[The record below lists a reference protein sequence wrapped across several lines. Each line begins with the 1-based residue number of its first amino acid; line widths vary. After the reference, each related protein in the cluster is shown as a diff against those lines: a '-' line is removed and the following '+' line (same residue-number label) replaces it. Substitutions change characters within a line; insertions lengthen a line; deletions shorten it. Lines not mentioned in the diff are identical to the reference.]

1 MRILIVKPSS
11 LGDVVHGLRVIAQA
25 KGSGSDLNVD
35 WVIKRGLSGILIASA
50 IVNTIFFYDRGK
62 GFFRYANLAAKIRRR
77 NYDFILDMQGLIRSA
92 FLVKLAKGVRKLG
105 RADGREFSTLF
116 YDSIG
121 EKDRSIR
128 IHAIDR
134 MLPFLT
140 ALGISD
146 FDESLP
152 LQFSGSSLN
161 GKLKKLLLGKKNV
174 LLFPES
180 RRKEKVW
187 PFFKDLVKMLSSD
200 RRFRVVVAGAESHRN
215 EFSESLDLRG
225 KVSLNELPALV
236 GHADLVVSNDS
247 APLHVASAMGRPSVS
262 LFGPT
267 DPVRYG
273 PYPADSDDSVVLHAP
288 SRKIEDLQINTVYRA
303 VAEKLGQANA

>member
-1 MRILIVKPSS
+1 MRVLIVKPSS

-25 KGSGSDLNVD
+25 KGIGPDLNVD
-35 WVIKRGLSGILIASA
+35 WVIKRGLAGILDASN
-50 IVNTIFFYDRGK
+50 IINKIFFYDRGK

-92 FLVKLAKGVRKLG
+92 FLVKLAKGGRKLG

-140 ALGISD
+140 ALGISG

-161 GKLKKLLLGKKNV
+161 AKLKKLLLGKKNV

-200 RRFRVVVAGAESHRN
+200 RRFRVVVAGAESQQN

-225 KVSLNELPALV
+225 KVSLNELPALI

-267 DPVRYG
+267 DPVLYG

-288 SRKIEDLQINTVYRA
+288 SRKIEDLKINTVYRA

>member
-92 FLVKLAKGVRKLG
+92 LLVKLAKGIRKLG

-140 ALGISD
+140 ALGISE

-180 RRKEKVW
+180 RRQEKVW
-187 PFFKDLVKMLSSD
+187 PFFQDLAVMLSSD
-200 RRFRVVVAGAESHRN
+200 SRFRVVVAGAEPHRN

-225 KVSLNELPALV
+225 KVPLNELPALI

-247 APLHVASAMGRPSVS
+247 APLHVASAMGRPSVA

-273 PYPADSDDSVVLHAP
+273 PYPADSDDSVVLQAP

-303 VAEKLGQANA
+303 VAEKLSQANA

>member
-1 MRILIVKPSS
+1 
-11 LGDVVHGLRVIAQA
+11 
-25 KGSGSDLNVD
+25 
-35 WVIKRGLSGILIASA
+35 
-50 IVNTIFFYDRGK
+50 
-62 GFFRYANLAAKIRRR
+62 
-77 NYDFILDMQGLIRSA
+77 MQGLIRSA
-92 FLVKLAKGVRKLG
+92 FLVKLAKGGRKLG

-140 ALGISD
+140 ALGISE

-161 GKLKKLLLGKKNV
+161 EKLKKLLLVKRNV

-200 RRFRVVVAGAESHRN
+200 RRFRVVVAGAESRRN

-225 KVSLNELPALV
+225 KVPLNELPALI

-247 APLHVASAMGRPSVS
+247 APLHVASAMGIPSVA

-288 SRKIEDLQINTVYRA
+288 SGKIEDLEIDTVYRA
-303 VAEKLGQANA
+303 VAEKLSQAVA

>member
-1 MRILIVKPSS
+1 MRVLILKPSS
-11 LGDVVHGLRVIAQA
+11 LGDVVHGLRVVSQVKFQHPDATI
-25 KGSGSDLNVD
+25 D
-35 WVIKRGLSGILIASA
+35 WVIKKQLQGIVEVSGLVGNFYLFERGEGLWNYLRLASHLRKKS
-50 IVNTIFFYDRGK
+50 YD
-62 GFFRYANLAAKIRRR
+62 YV
-77 NYDFILDMQGLIRSA
+77 LDLQGLLRSA
-92 FLVKLAKGVRKLG
+92 CLTKLTKGDKKLG

-121 EKDRSIR
+121 ERDRSIR

-140 ALGISD
+140 SLGISE

-187 PFFKDLVKMLSSD
+187 PFFQDLAVMLSSD
-200 RRFRVVVAGAESHRN
+200 SKLRVVVAGEESRRN
-215 EFSESLDLRG
+215 DFSECLDLRG
-225 KVSLNELPALV
+225 KVPLNELPALI

-273 PYPADSDDSVVLHAP
+273 PYPADSDDSVVLRAP
-288 SRKIEDLQINTVYRA
+288 SSKIEDLKINTVYRV

>member
-1 MRILIVKPSS
+1 MRVLILKPSS
-11 LGDVVHGLRVIAQA
+11 LGDVVHGLRVVSQA
-25 KGSGSDLNVD
+25 KEANFSLTVD
-35 WVIKRGLSGILIASA
+35 WVIKCGLEGILEASGI
-50 IVNTIFFYDRGK
+50 VDGFFPYDRGK
-62 GFFRYANLAAKIRRR
+62 GLFRYLSLALKLRRM
-77 NYDFILDMQGLIRSA
+77 NYDFILDLQGLLRSA
-92 FLVKLAKGVRKLG
+92 CLTKLTKGDKKLG

-134 MLPFLT
+134 MLPFLP
-140 ALGISD
+140 ALGISE

-152 LQFSGSSLN
+152 LPFSGSTLN
-161 GKLKKLLLGKKNV
+161 GQLKKLLLGKKNV

-187 PFFKDLVKMLSSD
+187 PFFQDLAVMLSSD
-200 RRFRVVVAGAESHRN
+200 SKLRVVVAGAESRRN
-215 EFSESLDLRG
+215 DFSECLDLRG
-225 KVSLNELPALV
+225 KVPLNELPALI

-273 PYPADSDDSVVLHAP
+273 PYPAGSDDSVVLHAP

>member
-1 MRILIVKPSS
+1 MRVLIVKPSS

-25 KGSGSDLNVD
+25 KGIGPDLNVD
-35 WVIKRGLSGILIASA
+35 WVIKRGLAGILDASN
-50 IVNTIFFYDRGK
+50 IINKIFFYDRGK

-92 FLVKLAKGVRKLG
+92 FLVKLAKGGRKLG

-140 ALGISD
+140 ALGISG

-161 GKLKKLLLGKKNV
+161 AKLKKLLLGKKNV

-200 RRFRVVVAGAESHRN
+200 RRFRVVVAGAESQQN

-225 KVSLNELPALV
+225 KLSLNELPALV

-267 DPVRYG
+267 DPVLYG

-288 SRKIEDLQINTVYRA
+288 SRKIEDLKINTVYRA

>member
-1 MRILIVKPSS
+1 
-11 LGDVVHGLRVIAQA
+11 LRVIAQA

-92 FLVKLAKGVRKLG
+92 LLVKLAKGIRKLG

-187 PFFKDLVKMLSSD
+187 PFFKDLAVMLSSD
-200 RRFRVVVAGAESHRN
+200 SKFRVVVAGAESHLN

-225 KVSLNELPALV
+225 KVPLNELPALI

-273 PYPADSDDSVVLHAP
+273 PYPADSDDSVVLQTP
-288 SRKIEDLQINTVYRA
+288 SGKIEDLQINTVYRA